1 MLRTSK
7 KKVTFIEKPAVL
19 GGERHALSGQP
30 HSRTLQSFLPL
41 LVKQLS
47 LSPVSYRQLKDG
59 GVVTTEQIGQIELE
73 GCRERKVAKLLEIVK
88 NAELPVFGA
97 FCVVLG
103 EMGYW
108 YLSQTLQSAAKEN
121 MLVTGRAA
129 KNNKDLKEVVLLHKD
144 ITHSREANLGLCR
157 KMQYLKCEYDKS
169 PQGQIH
175 CQPHDP
181 TVLCLHPYLTA
192 SHLSSGCVR
201 GIFAIG
207 KISCSGLFFS
217 GSDPWGRCWLWCG
230 RRGRWRRG
238 RNATPS
244 SRAQSCAD

>member
-121 MLVTGRAA
+121 MLVTEGRAA

-157 KMQYLKCEYDKS
+157 KMQYLKCEYDKRLRS
-169 PQGQIH
+169 LGEMLALVREEREVAEREKRDTEQQSAELRRLNTEIH
-175 CQPHDP
+175 TLIARLQASCGAGLSVDPRGEAATRPHRCP
-181 TVLCLHPYLTA
+181 RV
-192 SHLSSGCVR
+192 
-201 GIFAIG
+201 
-207 KISCSGLFFS
+207 GLFL
-217 GSDPWGRCWLWCG
+217 G
-230 RRGRWRRG
+230 
-238 RNATPS
+238 
-244 SRAQSCAD
+244 